1 MPAGSAMMSR
11 RPVPTPP
18 EQDSPHAAPRLEA
31 SRVAYLLPVIGAPI
45 GIGVAVF
52 ASFAIAGWR
61 VTHSAVVQ
69 VEPQWVAGEPLA
81 ARVQVQ
87 DGAEQAVDGAEVE
100 VALRR
105 GEQRVVL
112 GTLRDAAGVG
122 AAQGRLQAP
131 AWPPGPATLELE
143 IVGHERFGER
153 VDVEIV
159 AARAARRGTHTVSGS
174 IKNYAD
180 DSEAQAERLKLV
192 LRPLGRLV
200 AGFENALIAR
210 VTDPEGKPH
219 RGKVEIRLLDGE
231 FGPHK
236 ATREQPALIAAG
248 ETDAAGLLR
257 VDGLLA
263 SDVVRFEVRA
273 LAPAEVAQGA
283 GPEGQ
288 GAKDSPARGAG
299 APTAAGEA
307 GAKDS
312 PAKGGGAGA
321 KDSSSAKGDA
331 MGGAAAAGKGGAAAG
346 DAGANGG
353 SAGDAVKQE
362 GGEPAALA
370 ARKFRMVSFAGAVAV
385 EVAPS
390 VAGAGDAVTIKA
402 RGLRPK
408 RAVFVDLHAPDG
420 AWIDT
425 LDPPI
430 VGPEPPRAWST
441 AGLAAGLV
449 QVEGYHFANAPGE
462 SAGIARL
469 VLGAGP
475 GQAPAIG
482 ALIALQ
488 RDRLELPRVEK
499 DWSRELEGKYLDAL
513 AAANLEGEA
522 LALARAW
529 LVGTLPVEVLGPP
542 TVLATRAR
550 EDAELAAA
558 RRLWAGRVRWLL
570 LGGGGVFLLVTTL
583 LIVLSHRAAAG
594 RLAREMFGQ
603 GPEVLGEIRRAQ
615 RVVLLRAVGLVVTMG
630 LGLVLTAAVLDKL
643 FWQT

>member
-11 RPVPTPP
+11 QPVTTSP
-18 EQDSPHAAPRLEA
+18 EQDPPHAAPRLEA
-31 SRVAYLLPVIGAPI
+31 ARVAYLLPVIGAPI

-87 DGAEQAVDGAEVE
+87 DGAEQAVTGAEVE

-105 GEQRVVL
+105 GEQRVAL
-112 GTLRDAAGVG
+112 GTLRDSAGVG

-143 IVGHERFGER
+143 IAGNERFGER

-159 AARAARRGTHTVSGS
+159 AARAARRGTYTVSGS

-180 DSEAQAERLKLV
+180 DSEAQAETLKLV

-200 AGFENALIAR
+200 AGFENALVAR
-210 VTDPEGKPH
+210 VTDPEGRPH
-219 RGKVEIRLLDGE
+219 RGAVEIRLLDGE

-236 ATREQPALIAAG
+236 ATRDQPALIAAG

-273 LAPAEVAQGA
+273 LAPAEVAQGS

-288 GAKDSPARGAG
+288 GAEDSPSPKRAG
-299 APTAAGEA
+299 APAAAGE
-307 GAKDS
+307 
-312 PAKGGGAGA
+312 AGA
-321 KDSSSAKGDA
+321 KDSSSAKG
-331 MGGAAAAGKGGAAAG
+331 GAKGGAADPGASG
-346 DAGANGG
+346 GPADAG
-353 SAGDAVKQE
+353 KKE
-362 GGEPAALA
+362 GGEPAPLA

-385 EVAPS
+385 EVAPT
-390 VAGAGDAVTIKA
+390 VAGVGDAVAIKA

-469 VLGAGP
+469 VLGPGP

-513 AAANLEGEA
+513 AAAELEGDA

-529 LVGTLPVEVLGPP
+529 LVGTLPTEVLGPP

-550 EDAELAAA
+550 EDADLAAA